1 MCSLT
6 YEHENKISMKKN
18 SFKTGL
24 LTVALVCFSIG
35 FSNAQSDEE
44 RPKKP
49 RTYAQLLEKMDAN
62 EDGQLSKEEVKGR
75 LKEKFTEVDTDEDG
89 FISEEEFKKM
99 PKRKKR
105 KRSSNE

>member
-1 MCSLT
+1 MGGLT
-6 YEHENKISMKKN
+6 NEDKNKITMKMN

-49 RTYAQLLEKMDAN
+49 PTYAQLLEKMDAN
-62 EDGQLSKEEVKGR
+62 EDGQLSKEEIKGR
-75 LKEKFTEVDTDEDG
+75 LKEKFTEIDTDEDG

-99 PKRKKR
+99 PKPKKR
-105 KRSSNE
+105 KRPSNK

>member
-1 MCSLT
+1 LGGLT
-6 YEHENKISMKKN
+6 YEHKNKFSMKKN

-24 LTVALVCFSIG
+24 LTIALVCFGIG

-49 RTYAQLLEKMDAN
+49 PTYAQLLEKMDAN
-62 EDGQLSKEEVKGR
+62 EEGQLSKEEVKGR

-99 PKRKKR
+99 PKPKRR
-105 KRSSNE
+105 KRPSN